1 MPPLTRL
8 CEFLDSNGVSY
19 QVLSHP
25 ESYTAQELAAIERVP
40 SRELAKVV
48 VLLSGS
54 EYLMVVLPAPYHV
67 NLKKACAAIGKR
79 NLEIAKEREFAGLFP
94 NCELGAMPP
103 FGNLFDMPVWVDD
116 SLTRDEEIVFNAG
129 THTQA
134 MRMKYADFARL
145 VLPVVASLRSES

>member
-8 CEFLDSNGVSY
+8 REFLDSNVVSY

-25 ESYTAQELAAIERVP
+25 ESYTAQELAAVERVP
-40 SRELAKVV
+40 GRDLAKVV
-48 VLLSGS
+48 VLSSGS
-54 EYLMVVLPAPYHV
+54 KYLMVVLLAPYHV
-67 NLKKACAAIGKR
+67 DLKKACAATGKR
-79 NLEIAKEREFAGLFP
+79 NLEIAKEREFVGLFP

-134 MRMKYADFARL
+134 VRMKYADFARL
-145 VLPVVASLRSES
+145 VLPIVASLRSES